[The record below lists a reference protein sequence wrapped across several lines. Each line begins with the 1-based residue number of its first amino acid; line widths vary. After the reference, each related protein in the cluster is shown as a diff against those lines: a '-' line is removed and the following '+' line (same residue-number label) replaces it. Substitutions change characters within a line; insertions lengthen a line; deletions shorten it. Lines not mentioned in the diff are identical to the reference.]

1 MTSKDAFK
9 TAIRSLSHSKMRSI
23 LTMLGIVTGIA
34 SVIVIMS
41 LGDSAKQ
48 YIVGQ
53 IQSMAPNMINVQPGA
68 PVMGGAPSAV
78 MGLVI
83 KTLRARDVEALERE
97 PSITN
102 VSPNVTGSSRIVYGN
117 KSKSTLWVATT
128 ANLFKMTNLNFSSGY
143 GFTEADEIGYKHVVV
158 LGSKLAE
165 DLFGSDTEPVGKT
178 VRFEDITFRVIGVLE
193 PKGSGMFSM
202 DGYALIPLSVGQKQI
217 RGIDYYQELN
227 IQIDPT
233 YDTSFVKTRIV
244 SILRTS
250 HQITDP
256 TKDDFMVTSMDETL
270 SMLGNIMSILT
281 IFLAAIASISLVV
294 GGIGIMNIMLVS
306 VTERTREIGLRK
318 AVGATDKDIMIQ
330 FLIESVLLTL
340 TGGIIGILVGAGIVG
355 LIYFV
360 LTTFFSIGWIFAFPP
375 LAVALGLLVSGISG
389 IAFGIYPARQAARK
403 NPIDALRYE

>member
-1 MTSKDAFK
+1 MLIRDAFK
-9 TAIRSLSHSKMRSI
+9 TSTRSLSHSKMRSV

-34 SVIVIMS
+34 SVIIIMS

-53 IQSMAPNMINVQPGA
+53 IQSMAPNMINVQPGT
-68 PVMGGAPSAV
+68 PVVSGAPPSV
-78 MGLVI
+78 MGLVV
-83 KTLRARDVEALERE
+83 KTLTRRDVEALERE

-117 KSKSTLWVATT
+117 KSKSTLWIATT
-128 ANLFKMTNLNFSSGY
+128 ANIFKMTNLNFSSGY
-143 GFTEADEIGYKHVVV
+143 GFTKADETAYKHVVV

-165 DLFGSDTEPVGKT
+165 NLFGSNVEPVGKT

-202 DGYALIPLSVGQKQI
+202 DGYALIPISVGQKQI

-227 IQIDPT
+227 IQIDPS
-233 YDTSFVKTRIV
+233 YDTAFVKTRII

-270 SMLGNIMSILT
+270 NTLGNIMSILT
-281 IFLAAIASISLVV
+281 IFLSAIASISLVV

-318 AVGATDKDIMIQ
+318 AVGATNSDILQQ

-340 TGGIIGILVGAGIVG
+340 TGGIIGILIGAGIVG

-360 LTTFFSIGWIFAFPP
+360 LTTFFSIGWVFAFPISS
-375 LAVALGLLVSGISG
+375 VILGLLVSGIAG
-389 IAFGIYPARQAARK
+389 IAFGLYPARQAARK
-403 NPIDALRYE
+403 NPIDSLRYE

>member
-1 MTSKDAFK
+1 MLLRDAFK
-9 TAIRSLSHSKMRSI
+9 TATRSLTHRKMRSV

-34 SVIVIMS
+34 SVIIIMS

-68 PVMGGAPSAV
+68 PVMGGAPSSV

-83 KTLRARDVEALERE
+83 KTLTKRDVETLGRE

-102 VSPNVTGSSRIVYGN
+102 ISPNVTGSSRIVYGN
-117 KSKSTLWVATT
+117 KSKSSLWIATT
-128 ANLFKMTNLNFSSGY
+128 ANIFKMTNLNFSSGY
-143 GFTEADEIGYKHVVV
+143 GFTSSDETAYKHVVV

-165 DLFGSDTEPVGKT
+165 DLFGSNVEPVGKT
-178 VRFEDITFRVIGVLE
+178 VRFENITFRVIGVLE

-202 DGYALIPLSVGQKQI
+202 DGYALIPISVGQKQI

-233 YDTSFVKTRIV
+233 YDTAFVKARII

-270 SMLGNIMSILT
+270 NTLGNVMSILT
-281 IFLAAIASISLVV
+281 IFLAAIASISLIV

-318 AVGATDKDIMIQ
+318 AVGATNSDILQQ
-330 FLIESVLLTL
+330 FLIESILLTL

-360 LTTFFSIGWIFAFPP
+360 LTTFFSIGWFFAFPISS
-375 LAVALGLLVSGISG
+375 VILGLAVSGIAG
-389 IAFGIYPARQAARK
+389 IAFGIYPARQAGRK

>member
-1 MTSKDAFK
+1 
-9 TAIRSLSHSKMRSI
+9 MRSI

-34 SVIVIMS
+34 SVIIIMS

-68 PVMGGAPSAV
+68 PVMGGAPSSV
-78 MGLVI
+78 MGLVV
-83 KTLRARDVEALERE
+83 KSLVKRDVESLERE

-128 ANLFKMTNLNFSSGY
+128 ANIFKMTNLTFSSGY
-143 GFTEADEIGYKHVVV
+143 GFTSADETAYRHVVV
-158 LGSKLAE
+158 LGSKLAK
-165 DLFGSDTEPVGKT
+165 DLFGDTIEPVGKT

-202 DGYALIPLSVGQKQI
+202 DNYALIPISVGQKQI

-227 IQIDPT
+227 IQIDPA
-233 YDTSFVKTRIV
+233 YDTAFVKTRII

-270 SMLGNIMSILT
+270 NTLGNIMSILT
-281 IFLAAIASISLVV
+281 IFLAAIASISLIV

-318 AVGATDKDIMIQ
+318 AVGATDGDILQQ

-340 TGGIIGILVGAGIVG
+340 IGGIIGILVGAVIVG

-360 LTTFFSIGWIFAFPP
+360 LTTFFSIGWFFSFPIS
-375 LAVALGLLVSGISG
+375 AVILGLAVSGISG
-389 IAFGIYPARQAARK
+389 IAFGIYPARQAGKK

>member
-1 MTSKDAFK
+1 MLLKDAFK
-9 TAIRSLSHSKMRSI
+9 TATRSLAHSKMRSA

-34 SVIVIMS
+34 SVIIIMS

-68 PVMGGAPSAV
+68 PVIGGAPSSV
-78 MGLVI
+78 MGLVV
-83 KTLRARDVEALERE
+83 KSLVKRDVESLERE

-128 ANLFKMTNLNFSSGY
+128 ANIFKMTNLNFSSGY
-143 GFTEADEIGYKHVVV
+143 GFTNADEVAYRHVVV
-158 LGSKLAE
+158 LGSKLAN
-165 DLFGSDTEPVGKT
+165 DLFGDIEPVGKT
-178 VRFEDITFRVIGVLE
+178 IRFENITFRVIGVLE

-202 DGYALIPLSVGQKQI
+202 DGYALIPLSVGQRQI

-227 IQIDPT
+227 IQIDPA
-233 YDTSFVKTRIV
+233 YDTAFAKTRII

-270 SMLGNIMSILT
+270 TMLGNIMSILT

-318 AVGATDKDIMIQ
+318 AVGATDGDILQQ

-340 TGGIIGILVGAGIVG
+340 AGGIIGILVGAGIVG

-360 LTTFFSIGWIFAFPP
+360 LLTFFSIGWVFAFP
-375 LAVALGLLVSGISG
+375 LSAVVLGLAVSGISG
-389 IAFGIYPARQAARK
+389 LVFGIYPARQAGKK

>member
-1 MTSKDAFK
+1 MLLKDAFK
-9 TAIRSLSHSKMRSI
+9 TATRSLAHSKMRSA

-34 SVIVIMS
+34 SVIIIMS

-68 PVMGGAPSAV
+68 PVIGGAPSSV
-78 MGLVI
+78 MGLVV
-83 KTLRARDVEALERE
+83 KSLVKRDVESLERE

-128 ANLFKMTNLNFSSGY
+128 ANIFKMTNLNFSSGY
-143 GFTEADEIGYKHVVV
+143 GFTSADEVAYRHVVV
-158 LGSKLAE
+158 LGSKLAN
-165 DLFGSDTEPVGKT
+165 DLFGDIEPVGKT
-178 VRFEDITFRVIGVLE
+178 IRFENITFRVIGVLE

-202 DGYALIPLSVGQKQI
+202 DGYALIPLSVGQRQI

-227 IQIDPT
+227 IQIDPA
-233 YDTSFVKTRIV
+233 YDTAFAKTRII

-270 SMLGNIMSILT
+270 TMLGNIMSILT

-318 AVGATDKDIMIQ
+318 AVGATDGDILQQ

-340 TGGIIGILVGAGIVG
+340 AGGIIGILVGAGIVG

-360 LTTFFSIGWIFAFPP
+360 LLTFFSIGWVFAFP
-375 LAVALGLLVSGISG
+375 LSAVVLGLAVSGISG
-389 IAFGIYPARQAARK
+389 LVFGIYPARQAGKK

>member
-1 MTSKDAFK
+1 MLYRDAFK
-9 TAIRSLSHSKMRSI
+9 TSTRSLARGKMRSI

-41 LGDSAKQ
+41 IGDSAKQ

-68 PVMGGAPSAV
+68 PVVGGAPSSV
-78 MGLVI
+78 MGLVV
-83 KTLRARDVEALERE
+83 KSLVKRDVESLERE

-102 VSPNVTGSSRIVYGN
+102 VAPNVTGSSRVVFEG
-117 KSKSTLWVATT
+117 KSKSTIWVATT
-128 ANLFKMTNLNFSSGY
+128 ANMFKMTNLEFSSGY
-143 GFTEADEIGYKHVVV
+143 GFTRADETAYRHVVV
-158 LGSKLAE
+158 LGAKLAG
-165 DLFGSDTEPVGKT
+165 DLFGDSIEPVGKM
-178 VRFEDITFRVIGVLE
+178 VRFENITFRVIGVLK

-202 DGYALIPLSVGQKQI
+202 DQYALIPITVGQKQI
-217 RGIDYYQELN
+217 KNINYYQELN

-233 YDTSFVKTRIV
+233 YDTAFVKSRIT
-244 SILRTS
+244 SLLRTS

-270 SMLGNIMSILT
+270 NILGNIMSIFTL
-281 IFLAAIASISLVV
+281 FLAAIASISLVV

-318 AVGATDKDIMIQ
+318 AVGATNRDIMEQ
-330 FLIESVLLTL
+330 FLIESVLLTV
-340 TGGIIGILVGAGIVG
+340 TGGVVGITVGAIFVG
-355 LIYFV
+355 LIYIGI
-360 LTTFFSIGWIFAFPP
+360 TTFTTISWVFAFPISS
-375 LAVALGLLVSGISG
+375 VILGLLVSGAAG
-389 IAFGIYPARQAARK
+389 IAFGIYPAKQAAKK

>member
-1 MTSKDAFK
+1 MLFRDAFK
-9 TAIRSLSHSKMRSI
+9 TATRSLAHSKMRSV

-34 SVIVIMS
+34 SVIIIMS

-68 PVMGGAPSAV
+68 PVIGGAPSSV
-78 MGLVI
+78 MGLVV
-83 KTLRARDVEALERE
+83 KTLVARDVESLKRE

-102 VSPNVTGSSRIVYGN
+102 VAPNVTGSSRIVYES
-117 KSKSTLWVATT
+117 KSKSTLWIATT
-128 ANLFKMTNLNFSSGY
+128 ANIFKMTNLNFSSGY
-143 GFTEADEIGYKHVVV
+143 GFTSADETAYRHVVV
-158 LGSKLAE
+158 LGSKLAG
-165 DLFGSDTEPVGKT
+165 DLFGDVEPVGKT

-202 DGYALIPLSVGQKQI
+202 DGYALIPLPVGQKQI

-233 YDTSFVKTRIV
+233 YDTAFAKARII

-270 SMLGNIMSILT
+270 NMLGNIMSILT
-281 IFLAAIASISLVV
+281 IFLAAIASISLIV

-318 AVGATDKDIMIQ
+318 AVGATDRDILQQ

-340 TGGIIGILVGAGIVG
+340 AGGIIGILVGATIVG
-355 LIYFV
+355 LIYVV
-360 LTTFFSIGWIFAFPP
+360 LSTFFSIGWVFAFPIS
-375 LAVALGLLVSGISG
+375 AVILGLAVSGISG
-389 IAFGIYPARQAARK
+389 LVFGIYPARKAGKK

>member
-1 MTSKDAFK
+1 MLIRDAFK
-9 TAIRSLSHSKMRSI
+9 TSTRSLAHSKMRSI

-34 SVIVIMS
+34 SVIIIMS

-68 PVMGGAPSAV
+68 PVVGGAPSSV
-78 MGLVI
+78 MGLVV
-83 KTLRARDVEALERE
+83 KTLTPRDVEALERE

-102 VSPNVTGSSRIVYGN
+102 VSPNVTGSSRIVYEN
-117 KSKSTLWVATT
+117 KSKSTLWIATT
-128 ANLFKMTNLNFSSGY
+128 ANIFKMTNLNFASGY
-143 GFTEADEIGYKHVVV
+143 GFTKADETTYKHVVV
-158 LGSKLAE
+158 LGFKLAE
-165 DLFGSDTEPVGKT
+165 DLFGSSIEPVGKT
-178 VRFEDITFRVIGVLE
+178 VRFENITFRVIGVLE

-202 DGYALIPLSVGQKQI
+202 DGYAIIPISVGQKQI

-227 IQIDPT
+227 VQIDPT
-233 YDTSFVKTRIV
+233 YDTAFVKTRII

-256 TKDDFMVTSMDETL
+256 TKDDFMVTSMDEALNT
-270 SMLGNIMSILT
+270 LGNIMSILT
-281 IFLAAIASISLVV
+281 IFLAAIASISLIV

-318 AVGATDKDIMIQ
+318 AVGATDSDILQQ

-340 TGGIIGILVGAGIVG
+340 TGGAFGILVGAGIVG
-355 LIYFV
+355 LIFFV
-360 LTTFFSIGWIFAFPP
+360 LTTFFSIGWIFAFPVSSV
-375 LAVALGLLVSGISG
+375 LLGLAVSGIAG
-389 IAFGIYPARQAARK
+389 IAFGIYPARQAGKK

>member
-1 MTSKDAFK
+1 MLIHDAFK
-9 TAIRSLSHSKMRSI
+9 TATRSLAHSKMRSI

-34 SVIVIMS
+34 SVIIIMS
-41 LGDSAKQ
+41 LGDSAKL

-68 PVMGGAPSAV
+68 PVMGGAPSSV
-78 MGLVI
+78 MGITI
-83 KTLRARDVEALERE
+83 KTLKARDVEALERE

-128 ANLFKMTNLNFSSGY
+128 ANIFKMTNLNFASGY
-143 GFTEADEIGYKHVVV
+143 GFTKADETAYKHVVV
-158 LGSKLAE
+158 LGSKLAK
-165 DLFGSDTEPVGKT
+165 DLFGSNVEPVGKT
-178 VRFEDITFRVIGVLE
+178 VRFENITFSVIGVLE

-202 DGYALIPLSVGQKQI
+202 DEYALIPISVGQKQI

-227 IQIDPT
+227 VQIDPA
-233 YDTSFVKTRIV
+233 YDTAFVKTRMI
-244 SILRTS
+244 SILRAS

-270 SMLGNIMSILT
+270 NMLGNIMSIFT
-281 IFLAAIASISLVV
+281 IFLAAIASISLIV

-318 AVGATDKDIMIQ
+318 AVGATERDILEQ
-330 FLIESVLLTL
+330 FLIESVLLTMV
-340 TGGIIGILVGAGIVG
+340 GGLIGIAFGAVIVGA
-355 LIYFV
+355 IYFV
-360 LTTFFSIGWIFAFPP
+360 LSTFFSIGWIFAFPISAVL
-375 LAVALGLLVSGISG
+375 LALFVSTLSGL
-389 IAFGIYPARQAARK
+389 AFGIYPARQAARK
-403 NPIDALRYE
+403 NPIDSLRYE

>member
-1 MTSKDAFK
+1 MLLRDALK
-9 TAIRSLSHSKMRSI
+9 TATRSLAHSKMRSI
-23 LTMLGIVTGIA
+23 LTMLGIITGIA
-34 SVIVIMS
+34 SVIIIMS

-68 PVMGGAPSAV
+68 PVMGGAPSSV
-78 MGLVI
+78 MGLVV
-83 KTLRARDVEALERE
+83 KTLTRRDVEALERE

-102 VSPNVTGSSRIVYGN
+102 VSPNVTGSSRIVSGN
-117 KSKSTLWVATT
+117 KSKSTLWIATT
-128 ANLFKMTNLNFSSGY
+128 ANIFRMTNLNFSSGY
-143 GFTEADEIGYKHVVV
+143 GFTSADETAYKHVVV

-165 DLFGSDTEPVGKT
+165 DLFGYNIEPVGKT

-202 DGYALIPLSVGQKQI
+202 DGYALIPISVGQKQI

-233 YDTSFVKTRIV
+233 YDTAFVKTRII

-270 SMLGNIMSILT
+270 NTLGNIMSILT
-281 IFLAAIASISLVV
+281 IFLAAIASISLIV

-318 AVGATDKDIMIQ
+318 AVGATDNDILQQ
-330 FLIESVLLTL
+330 FLIESVLLTFA
-340 TGGIIGILVGAGIVG
+340 GGVIGIALGAGVVG
-355 LIYFV
+355 LVSFV
-360 LTTFFSIGWIFAFPP
+360 LSNFFSIGWVFAFPIS
-375 LAVALGLLVSGISG
+375 AVILGLAVSGISG

>member
-1 MTSKDAFK
+1 MLFRDAFK
-9 TAIRSLSHSKMRSI
+9 TSTRSLAHGKMRSI

-68 PVMGGAPSAV
+68 PVMGGAPSSM
-78 MGLVI
+78 MGLVV
-83 KTLRARDVEALERE
+83 KSLVKRDVESLERE

-102 VSPNVTGSSRIVYGN
+102 VAPNVTGSSRIVSGS

-128 ANLFKMTNLNFSSGY
+128 ANIFKMTNLDFSSGY
-143 GFTEADEIGYKHVVV
+143 GFTRADETAYRHVVV
-158 LGSKLAE
+158 LGSKLAV
-165 DLFGSDTEPVGKT
+165 DLFGDNIEPVGKM
-178 VRFEDITFRVIGVLE
+178 VRFENITFRVVGVLKA
-193 PKGSGMFSM
+193 KGSGMFSM
-202 DGYALIPLSVGQKQI
+202 DKYALIPISVGQKQI

-227 IQIDPT
+227 IQIDPA
-233 YDTSFVKTRIV
+233 YDTAFVKTRII
-244 SILRTS
+244 SLLRTS

-270 SMLGNIMSILT
+270 NILGNIMSIFTL
-281 IFLAAIASISLVV
+281 FLAAIASISLVV

-318 AVGATDKDIMIQ
+318 AVGATYKDILEQ
-330 FLIESVLLTL
+330 FLIESVILTL
-340 TGGIIGILVGAGIVG
+340 VGGVVGIAVGAFFVI
-355 LIYFV
+355 LIYIV
-360 LTTFFSIGWIFAFPP
+360 LSTFFSIGWVFAFPISS
-375 LAVALGLLVSGISG
+375 VILGLLVSGIAG
-389 IAFGIYPARQAARK
+389 IAFGIYPARQAAMK
-403 NPIDALRYE
+403 NPIEALRYE

>member
-1 MTSKDAFK
+1 MLLRDAFK
-9 TAIRSLSHSKMRSI
+9 TSTRSLSHSKMRSI

-34 SVIVIMS
+34 SVIIIMS

-68 PVMGGAPSAV
+68 PVVGGAPPSV

-83 KTLRARDVEALERE
+83 KTLVKRDVESLERE

-117 KSKSTLWVATT
+117 KSKSTLWIATT
-128 ANLFKMTNLNFSSGY
+128 ANIFKMTNLNFSSGY
-143 GFTEADEIGYKHVVV
+143 GFTGADETTYKHVVV

-165 DLFGSDTEPVGKT
+165 DLFGDKIEPVGKSI
-178 VRFEDITFRVIGVLE
+178 RFEDITFRVIGVLE

-202 DGYALIPLSVGQKQI
+202 DEYALIPLSVGQKQI

-227 IQIDPT
+227 VQIDPA
-233 YDTSFVKTRIV
+233 YDTEFVKSRII

-256 TKDDFMVTSMDETL
+256 TKDDFMVTSMDEAL
-270 SMLGNIMSILT
+270 SMLSNIMSILT
-281 IFLAAIASISLVV
+281 IFLAAIASISLIV

-318 AVGATDKDIMIQ
+318 AVGATDKDILQQ

-355 LIYFV
+355 VIYLV
-360 LTTFFSIGWIFAFPP
+360 LTSFFSIGWIFAFPISS
-375 LAVALGLLVSGISG
+375 VVLGLAVSGISG